1 MQLGGVGAFP
11 TLRRPRVLW
20 IGVDAAGALV
30 ALQADVERSLEPLG
44 FRPETR
50 AYSPHLTVGRVER
63 DARAAAFAGL
73 ETVART
79 IAYRSTVA
87 IETVDL
93 MRSHLSRAGAR
104 YERVA
109 ALPLERKESGRES

>member
-1 MQLGGVGAFP
+1 
-11 TLRRPRVLW
+11 
-20 IGVDAAGALV
+20 
-30 ALQADVERSLEPLG
+30 
-44 FRPETR
+44 
-50 AYSPHLTVGRVER
+50 
-63 DARAAAFAGL
+63 
-73 ETVART
+73 VART